1 MCDFKRTETSETWT
15 EDISIKTSF
24 RHPGLSLPLERWHH
38 HTQKEMPAVSNV
50 LCIAMLL
57 LDGMKNY
64 QQYLEKYKR

>member
-24 RHPGLSLPLERWHH
+24 LHPGLSLPLERWHH
-38 HTQKEMPAVSNV
+38 HTKKEMPAVSNV
-50 LCIAMLL
+50 QCITMLL

-64 QQYLEKYKR
+64 QQHLEKYKR